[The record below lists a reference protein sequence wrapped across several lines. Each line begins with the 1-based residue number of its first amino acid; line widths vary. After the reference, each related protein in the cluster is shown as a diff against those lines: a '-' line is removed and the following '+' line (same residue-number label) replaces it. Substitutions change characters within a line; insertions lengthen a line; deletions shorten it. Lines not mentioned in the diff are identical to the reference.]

1 MPERPRTGVRAVG
14 GKESGEEEER
24 PREESGRRLVRR
36 WGKQVQWREYF
47 AWEKMK

>member
-24 PREESGRRLVRR
+24 PREEKERGGGGVREGLYLNSP
-36 WGKQVQWREYF
+36 W
-47 AWEKMK
+47 